1 MSAKEIQLSVAW
13 DFALSLKWFETVTFG
28 KIGRVGNGGRSLPVR
43 IRINAEQIKSPTLFY
58 LLCHHIVTN
67 L

>member
-28 KIGRVGNGGRSLPVR
+28 KIGTVGMVGDLFQFGFVSV
-43 IRINAEQIKSPTLFY
+43 QSKSKAQPFFTCCVTTL
-58 LLCHHIVTN
+58 
-67 L
+67 